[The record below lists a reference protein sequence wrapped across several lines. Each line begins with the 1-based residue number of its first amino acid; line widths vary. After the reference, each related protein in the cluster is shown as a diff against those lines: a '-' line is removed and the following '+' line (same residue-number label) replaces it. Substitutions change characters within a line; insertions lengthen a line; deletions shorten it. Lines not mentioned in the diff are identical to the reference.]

1 MREEMPTGLGVYL
14 KASPKGFEPELM
26 GSGTF
31 PRFSKESLE
40 YLDMIQGKGL
50 FYTFFLINLE

>member
-1 MREEMPTGLGVYL
+1 MPTGLGVYL